1 MLGYYKT
8 IFNKK
13 IFKQISFISGI
24 RQTVQWLFYF
34 INCKFLNF
42 KNQTRNIKQNRMQT
56 FKCPFKKGTRK
67 LKMHKKRLY

>member
-42 KNQTRNIKQNRMQT
+42 KNQTRNNKQNRMQT
-56 FKCPFKKGTRK
+56 F
-67 LKMHKKRLY
+67 